1 MYYLTTIINL
11 KKLLLK
17 YISLTL
23 QQQKVEKIMESVLN
37 PKDLETFGLSSYE
50 AKVYFNMLPLGQTT
64 AKDISNI
71 SNIPFGRIYDVM
83 TSLENKGIIEKQ
95 DTRPKRYLAKDPKT
109 AMKNLIDYKDQ
120 ELSTI
125 KESASIIEEKLAK
138 MYSSPND
145 ESLFW
150 SVALENETIER
161 HNQKILETQEE
172 LLIYLNTPNTID
184 IHTQKEMRNFLDS
197 MNELIIRNVEIKLL
211 LGGITQGQLEQNL
224 STISK
229 ELIPI
234 LNSIEVRF
242 TSTITNTFDVID
254 REKVIIKIIN
264 PINENEYLALI
275 YLWQNSFAS
284 KMREKFLQLW
294 HGAKIPSLK
303 VEVN

>member
-1 MYYLTTIINL
+1 
-11 KKLLLK
+11 
-17 YISLTL
+17 
-23 QQQKVEKIMESVLN
+23 MESVLS

-50 AKVYFNMLPLGQTT
+50 AKVYFNMLSLGQST
-64 AKDISNI
+64 AKDISII

-109 AMKNLIDYKDQ
+109 AMKNLIEHKDQ

-138 MYSSPND
+138 MYASPKD

-184 IHTQKEMRNFLDS
+184 IHTQKEMRDFLDS

-211 LGGITQGQLEQNL
+211 LGGITQGQLEHNL

-229 ELIPI
+229 DLIPI

-242 TSTITNTFDVID
+242 TSTVTNTFDVID

>member
-1 MYYLTTIINL
+1 
-11 KKLLLK
+11 
-17 YISLTL
+17 
-23 QQQKVEKIMESVLN
+23 MESVLS

-50 AKVYFNMLPLGQTT
+50 AKVYFNMLSLGQST
-64 AKDISNI
+64 AKDISII

-138 MYSSPND
+138 MYASPKD

-184 IHTQKEMRNFLDS
+184 IHTQKEMRDFLDS

-211 LGGITQGQLEQNL
+211 LGGITQGQLEHNL

-229 ELIPI
+229 DLIPI

-242 TSTITNTFDVID
+242 TSTVTNTFDVID

>member
-1 MYYLTTIINL
+1 
-11 KKLLLK
+11 
-17 YISLTL
+17 
-23 QQQKVEKIMESVLN
+23 MESVLN

-294 HGAKIPSLK
+294 HGAKIPNLK